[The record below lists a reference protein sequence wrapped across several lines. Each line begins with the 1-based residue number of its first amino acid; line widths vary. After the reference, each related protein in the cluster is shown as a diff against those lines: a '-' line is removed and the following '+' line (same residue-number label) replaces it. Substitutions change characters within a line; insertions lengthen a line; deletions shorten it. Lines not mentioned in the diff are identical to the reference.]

1 MRLDSGMSLQQE
13 VGWSRDVLRM
23 ARYLAEVQEEPF
35 IVCSLANIGDEWT
48 NWNGMFP
55 AIKPTFYV
63 GANPLVEV
71 QQYLHQ
77 LGVQFHVKNKND
89 ILEMNKLDDNS
100 CDAVYSSSIKLGS
113 AIKAA
118 VTAGIQQFYVDSVKE
133 MEKIKK
139 VSPSARIIVEVSMEE
154 NCSDD
159 DSLGSS
165 SGVRCSDL
173 DNLIQEATRL
183 GLEIA
188 GVAVNINAVDSL
200 DHDENL
206 IKVKNG
212 LKVAEDAVKI
222 AKERQIDVKTLH
234 LGQLCRSSVNVPNSI
249 VNTINNSLSNDI
261 FSNISVTAD
270 ASQFLVSSSVTL
282 AAKIIKARMQN
293 LSEET
298 MNYVIN
304 ENIFGAFAANLT
316 TSECCITS
324 PLPLGGGG
332 NRKGLSNKLMDSGI
346 FGDTGDTVLPVGD
359 ILLPKMEDG
368 DWLLFPNMG
377 TMNLHDYASVARKMI
392 GFKAFVCVKK
402 SEKKKVSGMGNLNQM
417 CDNSA
422 AAAFNIDLDLHNND
436 NNNNQNCNSGVGL
449 KGEIDLRKTFIYED

>member
-13 VGWSRDVLRM
+13 VGWTRDMLRM
-23 ARYLAEVQEEPF
+23 ARYLAEVQDDPF
-35 IVCSLANIGDEWT
+35 IVCSLENIGDEFT
-48 NWNGMFP
+48 NWNAMFP

-71 QQYLHQ
+71 QQYLNQ
-77 LGVQFHVKNKND
+77 LGVEFHVKNKND
-89 ILEMNKLDDNS
+89 IVSVNQLDDTS
-100 CDAVYSSSIKLGS
+100 CNAVYSCSTKLGS

-118 VTAGIQQFYVDSVKE
+118 VAAGIQQFYVDSVRE
-133 MEKIKK
+133 MDKIKK
-139 VSPSARIIVEVSMEE
+139 VSPSARIIVEVSVEE

-159 DSLGSS
+159 DSLGSA
-165 SGVRCSDL
+165 SGVRCCDL
-173 DNLIQEATRL
+173 DNIIQEAARL

-188 GVAVNINAVDSL
+188 GVAVNINAVDCL

-212 LKVAEDAVKI
+212 LKIAEAAVNI

-234 LGQLCRSSVNVPNSI
+234 LGQLCRSAVNVPNCI
-249 VNTINNSLSNDI
+249 VNTINNILSNDI
-261 FSNISVTAD
+261 FSNIIITAD

-282 AAKIIKARMQN
+282 ASKIIKAQMQN
-293 LSEET
+293 LPEES
-298 MNYVIN
+298 MNYFIN
-304 ENIFGAFAANLT
+304 ENIFGAFSANLT

-332 NRKGLSNKLMDSGI
+332 NRKGLSNKLMDTGI
-346 FGDTGDTVLPVGD
+346 FGDTGDVDTDIVLPIGD
-359 ILLPKMEDG
+359 ILLPKMNDG

-377 TMNLHDYASVARKMI
+377 AMNLGDYAAVTRKMVGVKSFI
-392 GFKAFVCVKK
+392 CVKK
-402 SEKKKVSGMGNLNQM
+402 MENNKVSGSGNLNKI
-417 CDNSA
+417 CDNS
-422 AAAFNIDLDLHNND
+422 AAAFNIDLDSHNM
-436 NNNNQNCNSGVGL
+436 NQNCNSGVGL

>member
-1 MRLDSGMSLQQE
+1 M
-13 VGWSRDVLRM
+13 
-23 ARYLAEVQEEPF
+23 
-35 IVCSLANIGDEWT
+35 
-48 NWNGMFP
+48 
-55 AIKPTFYV
+55 
-63 GANPLVEV
+63 
-71 QQYLHQ
+71 
-77 LGVQFHVKNKND
+77 
-89 ILEMNKLDDNS
+89 
-100 CDAVYSSSIKLGS
+100 
-113 AIKAA
+113 
-118 VTAGIQQFYVDSVKE
+118 
-133 MEKIKK
+133 K
-139 VSPSARIIVEVSMEE
+139 VSPSARIIVEVSVEE

-159 DSLGSS
+159 DSLGSAT
-165 SGVRCSDL
+165 GVRCCDL

-183 GLEIA
+183 GLEISGIA
-188 GVAVNINAVDSL
+188 ININAVDSL

-212 LKVAEDAVKI
+212 LKVAEAAVNI

-293 LSEET
+293 HPEET
-298 MNYVIN
+298 MNYIIN
-304 ENIFGAFAANLT
+304 ENIFGAFSANLT

-332 NRKGLSNKLMDSGI
+332 NRKGLSNKLMDTGI
-346 FGDTGDTVLPVGD
+346 VLPIGD
-359 ILLPKMEDG
+359 ILLPKMNDG

-377 TMNLHDYASVARKMI
+377 AMNLGDYAAVARKMVGVKSFI
-392 GFKAFVCVKK
+392 CVKK
-402 SEKKKVSGMGNLNQM
+402 MGNNKVSGSGNLNKI
-417 CDNSA
+417 CDNS
-422 AAAFNIDLDLHNND
+422 AAAFNIDLDSHNM
-436 NNNNQNCNSGVGL
+436 NQNCNSGVGL

>member
-13 VGWSRDVLRM
+13 VGWSRDMLRM
-23 ARYLAEVQEEPF
+23 ARYLAEVQDEPF

-48 NWNGMFP
+48 NWSAMFP

-77 LGVQFHVKNKND
+77 LGVEFHVKNKHD
-89 ILEMNKLDDNS
+89 IGAVNQLDDTS
-100 CDAVYSSSIKLGS
+100 CNAVYSCSIKLGS

-118 VTAGIQQFYVDSVKE
+118 VAAGIQQFYVDSVKE

-154 NCSDD
+154 NSDD

-165 SGVRCSDL
+165 SGVRCSEL
-173 DNLIQEATRL
+173 DNLVQEASRL

-212 LKVAEDAVKI
+212 LRVAEEAVNI

-261 FSNISVTAD
+261 FSNITITAD

-282 AAKIIKARMQN
+282 AAKVIKARMQN
-293 LSEET
+293 LPEET
-298 MNYVIN
+298 MNYIIN
-304 ENIFGAFAANLT
+304 ENIFGAFSANLT

-332 NRKGLSNKLMDSGI
+332 NRKGRSNKLMDTGI

-377 TMNLHDYASVARKMI
+377 AMNLHDYASVARKMI

-402 SEKKKVSGMGNLNQM
+402 CEKSKVSGIGNLNQI
-417 CDNSA
+417 CDNTA
-422 AAAFNIDLDLHNND
+422 AAYNIDLDLHN